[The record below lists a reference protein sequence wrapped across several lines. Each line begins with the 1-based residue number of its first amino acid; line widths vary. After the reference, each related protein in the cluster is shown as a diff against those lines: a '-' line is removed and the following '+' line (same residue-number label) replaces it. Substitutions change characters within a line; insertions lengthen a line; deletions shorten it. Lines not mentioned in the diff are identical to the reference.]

1 MKDKIQASIQTFTRA
16 IIQPIMFM
24 AVTGILL
31 SVSAIFK
38 MQDFSSIL
46 KVLGEGVYTVLA
58 NGIISNLSIIFCIG
72 IGTAISKTKK
82 TDAAVLSIS
91 VFLVFL
97 YANNFWLSFTGKLAE
112 EGAQGLFG
120 TGQAEVLGVQITDM
134 GVLLGIV
141 LGCLV
146 GYFINKLGNVKFNK
160 YLSPYEGS
168 RFVYLIL
175 IFIVILLAISVTYIW
190 PPINDFISF
199 LTKLMATSGPIGLF
213 FSQFLNKMLL
223 PFGMHHLLWVPL
235 QYSPLGGSATIGGN
249 TYSGAMNIWLAELGN
264 ISSIDSIHWSVGL
277 LVQFGFIALPVGIAL
292 ALIKTSKPENKEKV
306 KGVVIPFAITA
317 MLAGITEPI
326 EFSFLFVAPILWLAH
341 ATILGLGTVA
351 GHFLGL
357 RTAVNTLPETIMWS
371 LAVPTQLGHQWLII
385 PIAIGSAALEYYVFK
400 YLILK
405 FDLPTL
411 GREKSEVQN
420 EETISNNKKINNKSD
435 ENFET
440 LIEGLGGAENIQEID
455 NCYSRLRIN
464 IVDKTKVDIK
474 QIKEYPSSG
483 VIQKGK
489 NIQIVIGTEV
499 QDVKESLDNYIRKA
513 F

>member
-1 MKDKIQASIQTFTRA
+1 MKDKIQANIQTFSRA

-31 SVSAIFK
+31 SVSAILK
-38 MQDFSSIL
+38 MQGFSDLLEII
-46 KVLGEGVYTVLA
+46 GEGINTVLA
-58 NGIISNLSIIFCIG
+58 SGIISNLSIIFCIG
-72 IGTAISKTKK
+72 IGTAIAKKKK

-91 VFLVFL
+91 TFLIFL
-97 YANNFWLSFTGKLAE
+97 YANNFWLSITNRLAE
-112 EGAQGLFG
+112 EGTQGLFG
-120 TGQAEVLGVQITDM
+120 TGQAEVLGVQVTDM

-146 GYFINKLGNVKFNK
+146 GYFVNKFGGVKFNK
-160 YLSPYEGS
+160 YLSPYEGT

-175 IFIVILLAISVTYIW
+175 IFLVIVLAIAVTYIW
-190 PPINDFISF
+190 PPINNFISF
-199 LTKLMATSGPIGLF
+199 LTKLMVTSGPIGLF

-235 QYSPLGGSATIGGN
+235 QFSPLGGTATIGEN

-264 ISSIDSIHWSVGL
+264 TSSLSSIHWSVGL
-277 LVQFGFIALPVGIAL
+277 LVQFGFIALPIGIAL
-292 ALIKTSKPENKEKV
+292 ALIKTSKPENKDKV
-306 KGVVIPFAITA
+306 KGLVIPLVATA

-341 ATILGLGTVA
+341 ATILGLGTVV

-357 RTAVNTLPETIMWS
+357 HTAVNTLPETIMWS
-371 LAVPTQLGHQWLII
+371 IAIPSHLGRQWLII
-385 PIAIGSAALEYYVFK
+385 PIAIGSIALEYYVFK

-411 GREKSEVQN
+411 GREQI
-420 EETISNNKKINNKSD
+420 EEQEISNENNSNTTYDK
-435 ENFET
+435 NFDI
-440 LIEGLGGAENIQEID
+440 LIEGLGGLENIQEID

-464 IVDKTKVDIK
+464 IIDEEKVNIDKV
-474 QIKEYPSSG
+474 KEYPSSG
-483 VIQKGK
+483 VIQNGK
-489 NIQIVIGTEV
+489 NIQVVIGTNV
-499 QDVKESLDNYIRKA
+499 QEVKENFDNYIYQET